1 MKDKQVIMYTRPFKP
16 LLMAAAIVAINGCS
30 YFTGDEGMFRDRAK
44 DYQEAVEIPAMKMP
58 EQVDKASTQELY
70 AIPPVAQVNVEDN
83 EEITSLDFAV
93 PRPLPLGASAFG
105 EHVKIQKLS
114 DRRWILAGLPPSEI
128 WPKVRHFLGSNGLRV
143 VYTDAINGVIETGWL
158 QFKESTDTKDRYR
171 IQMEQGV
178 QPDSTEIHILH
189 LSVPSEVKGDG
200 QVNWPKRSINA
211 EREAWLVDEL
221 AANLAAQGDSGGA
234 TSLLAQTIGGGAKIA
249 IVDVDREPV
258 LSMALGLTRA
268 WATLGHAVTQ
278 QGMVRYD
285 ENANTGVYYI
295 NFGQTTAEVEEEGF
309 FSRLFSFGGSDD
321 EEAELPVTEEISAK
335 SPYTLNEILSNL
347 PLQDADVATLFP
359 KLELSDEA
367 RKLEE
372 VPGYLLI
379 IAGQDDE
386 LQVHIRDAY
395 GHRLPRNEARD
406 LLKHIRRNLI

>member
-1 MKDKQVIMYTRPFKP
+1 MYTRPFKP
-16 LLMAAAIVAINGCS
+16 LLLAAAVVAVNGCS
-30 YFTGDEGMFRDRAK
+30 YLTGDDGMFRDRGN
-44 DYQEAVEIPAMKMP
+44 DYQDAVEIAAMKMP

-70 AIPPVAQVNVEDN
+70 VIPPVSRANAQAD
-83 EEITSLDFAV
+83 EEITALDFAV

-105 EHVKIQKLS
+105 EHVKIQKLA

-143 VYTDAINGVIETGWL
+143 VYTDAINGIIETGWL
-158 QFKESTDTKDRYR
+158 QFKESTETKDRYR

-178 QPDSTEIHILH
+178 QPDSTEIHVLH

-221 AANLAAQGDSGGA
+221 AGNLAAQGDSGGA

-249 IVDVDREPV
+249 IKDVDREPV

-295 NFGQTTAEVEEEGF
+295 NFGTVNTAEEEQGF
-309 FSRLFSFGGSDD
+309 FSRMFSFGDD
-321 EEAELPVTEEISAK
+321 EEEVEIPVSEEVAEK

-347 PLQDADVATLFP
+347 PLQDPDVANLFP
-359 KLELSDEA
+359 KLEGSDEA
-367 RKLEE
+367 RKLED

-379 IAGQDDE
+379 IAGEDGD

-395 GHRLPRNEARD
+395 GQRLARKDADD

>member
-1 MKDKQVIMYTRPFKP
+1 MKEKQVIMYTRPFKP

-30 YFTGDEGMFRDRAK
+30 YLTGDEGMFRDRAK
-44 DYQEAVEIPAMKMP
+44 DYQDAVEIAPMKMP
-58 EQVDKASTQELY
+58 EEVNKASTQELY
-70 AIPPVAQVNVEDN
+70 VIPPMAKIQSNDDEVTA
-83 EEITSLDFAV
+83 LDFVV
-93 PRPLPLGASAFG
+93 PRPLALGASAFG
-105 EHVKIQKLS
+105 EHVKIQKLA

-143 VYTDAINGVIETGWL
+143 VFTDAINGVIETGWL

-178 QPDSTEIHILH
+178 QPDSTEIHVLH

-221 AANLAAQGDSGGA
+221 AGNLAAQGDSGGA

-258 LSMALGLTRA
+258 LSMALGLTRT

-295 NFGQTTAEVEEEGF
+295 NFGKTKTEEESEGF
-309 FSRLFSFGGSDD
+309 FSRLFSFGSDED
-321 EEAELPVTEEISAK
+321 DVEIPVTEQVSAK
-335 SPYTLNEILSNL
+335 SAYTLNEILSNL
-347 PLQDADVATLFP
+347 PLQDADVAALFP
-359 KLELSDEA
+359 KLEGSDEA
-367 RKLEE
+367 RKLED
-372 VPGYLLI
+372 VPGYLLVI
-379 IAGQDDE
+379 TGEDND

-395 GHRLPRNEARD
+395 GQRLPRKEATD
-406 LLKHIRRNLI
+406 LLAHIRRNLI

>member
-1 MKDKQVIMYTRPFKP
+1 MYTRPFKP
-16 LLMAAAIVAINGCS
+16 LLLAAAVVAVNGCS
-30 YFTGDEGMFRDRAK
+30 YLTGDDGMFRDRGN
-44 DYQEAVEIPAMKMP
+44 DYQDAVEIPAMKMP

-70 AIPPVAQVNVEDN
+70 VIPPVARANAQAD
-83 EEITSLDFAV
+83 EEITALDFAV

-105 EHVKIQKLS
+105 EHVKIQKLA

-128 WPKVRHFLGSNGLRV
+128 WPKVRHFLSSNGLRV
-143 VYTDAINGVIETGWL
+143 VYTDAINGIIETGWL
-158 QFKESTDTKDRYR
+158 QFKESTETKDRYR

-178 QPDSTEIHILH
+178 QPDSTEIHVLH
-189 LSVPSEVKGDG
+189 LSVPTEVKGDG

-221 AANLAAQGDSGGA
+221 AGNLAAQGDSGGA

-249 IVDVDREPV
+249 IKDVDREPV

-295 NFGQTTAEVEEEGF
+295 NFGKINTAEEEKGF
-309 FSRLFSFGGSDD
+309 FSRMFSFGSDD
-321 EEAELPVTEEISAK
+321 EEVELPVSEEVAAK

-347 PLQDADVATLFP
+347 PLQNPDVANLFP
-359 KLELSDEA
+359 KLEGSDEA
-367 RKLEE
+367 RKLED
-372 VPGYLLI
+372 VPGYLLV
-379 IAGQDDE
+379 IAGEDGD

-395 GHRLPRNEARD
+395 GQRLARKEADD

>member
-1 MKDKQVIMYTRPFKP
+1 MYTRPFKP
-16 LLMAAAIVAINGCS
+16 LLLAAAVVAVNGCS
-30 YFTGDEGMFRDRAK
+30 YLTGDDGMFRDRGN
-44 DYQEAVEIPAMKMP
+44 DYQDAVEIAAMKMP

-70 AIPPVAQVNVEDN
+70 VIPPVARANAQAD
-83 EEITSLDFAV
+83 EEITALDFAV

-105 EHVKIQKLS
+105 EHVKIQKLA

-128 WPKVRHFLGSNGLRV
+128 WPKVRHFLSSNGLRV
-143 VYTDAINGVIETGWL
+143 VYTDAINGIIETGWL
-158 QFKESTDTKDRYR
+158 QFKESTETKDRYR

-178 QPDSTEIHILH
+178 QPDSTEIHVLH
-189 LSVPSEVKGDG
+189 LSVPAEVKGDG

-221 AANLAAQGDSGGA
+221 AGNLAAQGDSGGA

-249 IVDVDREPV
+249 IKDVDREPV

-295 NFGQTTAEVEEEGF
+295 NFGKVNAAEEEKGF
-309 FSRLFSFGGSDD
+309 FSRMFSFGSDD
-321 EEAELPVTEEISAK
+321 EEVELPVSEEVAAK

-347 PLQDADVATLFP
+347 PLQNPDVANLFP
-359 KLELSDEA
+359 KLEGSDEA
-367 RKLEE
+367 RKLED
-372 VPGYLLI
+372 VPGYLLV
-379 IAGQDDE
+379 IAGEDGD

-395 GHRLPRNEARD
+395 GQRLARKEADD